1 MNKQCCDFI
10 QNELGIRTIQV
21 NNLVAAFEGLSGY
34 DVITLWQV
42 MEHLPDPWSTL
53 KAAVEKLLP
62 GGILVISAPNPA
74 SFQFRVLGRFWTH
87 VDAPRHLTLIPSDNA
102 ARYAHTAASTALR
115 PPSRQGIVPSGW
127 SSGAWQSPDPK
138 VQAVSWPVVL
148 PPRSMRRI
156 FS

>member
-87 VDAPRHLTLIPSDNA
+87 VDAPRHLTLIPSDN
-102 ARYAHTAASTALR
+102 
-115 PPSRQGIVPSGW
+115 
-127 SSGAWQSPDPK
+127 
-138 VQAVSWPVVL
+138 
-148 PPRSMRRI
+148 I
-156 FS
+156 FPGLQHIH